1 MMKIVN
7 WGVRTLN
14 RYGFH
19 LMRSYRILQCEL
31 NLLSLAIPAVLYQKN
46 KVRFIQ
52 IGASD
57 GITNDPLHPL
67 VVQYRD
73 KLEGVCVEPIPDVFE
88 TLRETYKNY
97 PEIQLENAA
106 ISDEGKDLILYKP
119 IDSADRSASQKASL
133 TKDMV
138 SKHGFTSQEIEE
150 IKVKGISF
158 KELVKKYNFSE
169 LEIDLLIIDA
179 EGNDTKILIS
189 VFESGYFPKM
199 IQYESLHLNKE
210 ERQTSRQLLS
220 QNEYDYI
227 ETEKDT
233 FAVRKNALMSK

>member
-73 KLEGVCVEPIPDVFE
+73 KLEGVGVEPIPDVFE

-138 SKHGFTSQEIEE
+138 SKHGCTSQEIEE